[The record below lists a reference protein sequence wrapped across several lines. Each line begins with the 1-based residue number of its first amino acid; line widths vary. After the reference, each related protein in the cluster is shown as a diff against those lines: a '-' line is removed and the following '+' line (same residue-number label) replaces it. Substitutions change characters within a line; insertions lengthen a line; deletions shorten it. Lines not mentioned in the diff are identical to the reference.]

1 MLYLSRRRWVAL
13 KSRERGETMHTIALV
28 NQKGGVGKSTT
39 AVNLSA
45 GLAQLGRRVLLVD
58 LDPQAHSTVAL
69 GLQPKKLGATIYSL
83 LSGAASLKEVIRPLS
98 PGLSIIPSTINLA
111 GGEAE
116 LTWQQNPHFIL
127 KKAMS
132 ELGDADFDFAIVDS
146 PPQRGFLNVNSLA

>member
-1 MLYLSRRRWVAL
+1 
-13 KSRERGETMHTIALV
+13 MHTIALV

-45 GLAQLGRRVLLVD
+45 GLALLGRRVLLID

-69 GLQPKKLGATIYSL
+69 GLQPKKLGASVYSL
-83 LSGAASLKEVIRPLS
+83 LSGAAPLKDVIKPLT
-98 PGLSIIPSTINLA
+98 PGLSLIPSTINLA

-127 KKAMS
+127 KKAMAD
-132 ELGDADFDFAIVDS
+132 LGQDDYDYCIVD
-146 PPQRGFLNVNSLA
+146 